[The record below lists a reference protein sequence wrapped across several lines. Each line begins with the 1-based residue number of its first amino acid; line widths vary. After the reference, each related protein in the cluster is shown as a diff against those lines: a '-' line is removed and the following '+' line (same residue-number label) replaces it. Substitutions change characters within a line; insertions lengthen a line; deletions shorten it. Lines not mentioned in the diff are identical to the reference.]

1 MSIKILD
8 MITNLGVVKVINK
21 SKVQLMSEAENKLN
35 SYFSKLMEI
44 AENTSKSE
52 QDSILLAGAMM
63 AASRFLYYKN
73 LNEDQA
79 SELLEQNT
87 IDLVDLVKPTI
98 H

>member
-1 MSIKILD
+1 MTITETELKLHTFYKEIL
-8 MITNLGVVKVINK
+8 NYVEK
-21 SKVQLMSEAENKLN
+21 
-35 SYFSKLMEI
+35 
-44 AENTSKSE
+44 TSKSE

-73 LNEDQA
+73 LYEDQA

>member
-1 MSIKILD
+1 MTITETELKLHTFYKEIL
-8 MITNLGVVKVINK
+8 NYVEK
-21 SKVQLMSEAENKLN
+21 
-35 SYFSKLMEI
+35 
-44 AENTSKSE
+44 TSKSE

-79 SELLEQNT
+79 GELLEQNT
-87 IDLVDLVKPTI
+87 FDLVDLVKPTI

>member
-1 MSIKILD
+1 MTITETGLKLHTFYKQILD
-8 MITNLGVVKVINK
+8 YVEK
-21 SKVQLMSEAENKLN
+21 
-35 SYFSKLMEI
+35 
-44 AENTSKSE
+44 TSKSD

-79 SELLEQNT
+79 GELLEQNT
-87 IDLVDLVKPTI
+87 FDLVDLVKPTI

>member
-1 MSIKILD
+1 MTITETELKLHTFYKQILD
-8 MITNLGVVKVINK
+8 YVEK
-21 SKVQLMSEAENKLN
+21 
-35 SYFSKLMEI
+35 
-44 AENTSKSE
+44 TSKSE

>member
-1 MSIKILD
+1 MTITETELKLHTFYKEIL
-8 MITNLGVVKVINK
+8 NYVEK
-21 SKVQLMSEAENKLN
+21 
-35 SYFSKLMEI
+35 
-44 AENTSKSE
+44 TSKSD

>member
-1 MSIKILD
+1 MTITKTELKLHTFYKQILD
-8 MITNLGVVKVINK
+8 YVEK
-21 SKVQLMSEAENKLN
+21 
-35 SYFSKLMEI
+35 
-44 AENTSKSE
+44 TSKSE

-79 SELLEQNT
+79 GELLEQNT
-87 IDLVDLVKPTI
+87 FDLVDLVKPTI

>member
-1 MSIKILD
+1 MTITEKELKLHTFYKQILD
-8 MITNLGVVKVINK
+8 YVEK
-21 SKVQLMSEAENKLN
+21 
-35 SYFSKLMEI
+35 
-44 AENTSKSE
+44 TSKSE

-79 SELLEQNT
+79 GELLEQNT
-87 IDLVDLVKPTI
+87 FDLVDLVKPTI

>member
-1 MSIKILD
+1 MTITETELKLHTFYKEIL
-8 MITNLGVVKVINK
+8 NYVEK
-21 SKVQLMSEAENKLN
+21 
-35 SYFSKLMEI
+35 
-44 AENTSKSE
+44 TSKSE

-87 IDLVDLVKPTI
+87 IDLVDLGKPTI

>member
-1 MSIKILD
+1 MTITETELKLHTFYKEIL
-8 MITNLGVVKVINK
+8 NYVEK
-21 SKVQLMSEAENKLN
+21 
-35 SYFSKLMEI
+35 
-44 AENTSKSE
+44 TSKSE

>member
-1 MSIKILD
+1 MTITETELKLHTFYKEIL
-8 MITNLGVVKVINK
+8 NYVEK
-21 SKVQLMSEAENKLN
+21 
-35 SYFSKLMEI
+35 
-44 AENTSKSE
+44 TSKSD

-79 SELLEQNT
+79 GELLEQNT
-87 IDLVDLVKPTI
+87 FDLVDLVKPTI

>member
-1 MSIKILD
+1 MTITETELKLHTFYKEIL
-8 MITNLGVVKVINK
+8 NYVEK
-21 SKVQLMSEAENKLN
+21 
-35 SYFSKLMEI
+35 
-44 AENTSKSE
+44 TSKSD

-87 IDLVDLVKPTI
+87 IDFVDLVNPTI

>member
-1 MSIKILD
+1 MPITETELKLHTFYKQILD
-8 MITNLGVVKVINK
+8 YVEK
-21 SKVQLMSEAENKLN
+21 
-35 SYFSKLMEI
+35 
-44 AENTSKSE
+44 TSKSE

-79 SELLEQNT
+79 GELLEQNT
-87 IDLVDLVKPTI
+87 FDLVDLVKPTI

>member
-1 MSIKILD
+1 MTITETELKLHTFYKEIL
-8 MITNLGVVKVINK
+8 NYVEK
-21 SKVQLMSEAENKLN
+21 
-35 SYFSKLMEI
+35 
-44 AENTSKSE
+44 TSKSE
-52 QDSILLAGAMM
+52 QDSILLAGAMI